1 MSARAGLIIAV
12 LIAVVAAVPVAGY
25 LKVGTL
31 VGTTVRGLRW
41 TGPIRY
47 YVTNRDVPGVTA
59 PDLQRAVARAFGTWS
74 STPGV
79 SLTTDFVGFTTA
91 EPFTDEGMTV
101 IGFQSRPDLDRTLGA
116 TTFTLDTITGDVLES
131 DIFLNAAFP
140 WSTAA
145 AGEGQRF
152 DVESIV
158 LHEIG
163 HLLGLGHSAL
173 GETELM
179 PSGGRKLLAKAAVM
193 FPIAFPPGNTRD
205 RVLNPDDVAGIGDI
219 YGAASRDRTV
229 GSISGRVTLDGRGV
243 FGAHVTAFGTT
254 TGDLIGT
261 FALDEQGHFV
271 LAGLPAGLYVV
282 RAEPLDDGDVDSFF
296 DSQTQVDVGFKPAYA
311 ARLIGVSAG
320 SGGDAGEIRVSRK

>member
-1 MSARAGLIIAV
+1 MNARRVVVTAALAT
-12 LIAVVAAVPVAGY
+12 LLAAAPVAAY

-31 VGTTVRGLRW
+31 VGTTVRGIRW
-41 TGPIRY
+41 NGPIRY

-59 PDLQRAVARAFGTWS
+59 PDLQRVVARAFTTWGGA
-74 STPGV
+74 PGV
-79 SLTTDFVGFTTA
+79 SLTTDFVGFTNA
-91 EPFTDEGMTV
+91 EPFTSEGMSV
-101 IGFQSRPDLDRTLGA
+101 IGFRSRPDLDRTLGA
-116 TTFTLDTITGDVLES
+116 TTFTLDTVTGEVLES

-140 WSTAA
+140 WSTAVD
-145 AGEGQRF
+145 GEGQRF
-152 DVESIV
+152 DVESIA
-158 LHEIG
+158 LHEVG

-179 PSGGRKLLAKAAVM
+179 PGGGRRLLAKAAVM

-205 RVLNPDDVAGIGDI
+205 RVLDPDDIAGIGDV

-243 FGAHVTAFGTT
+243 FGAHVTAFDTT

-261 FALDEQGHFV
+261 FALDDDGHFV
-271 LAGLPAGLYVV
+271 LAGLPTGVYIV

-296 DSQTQVDVGFKPAYA
+296 DATTPVDVGFRPAYA
-311 ARLIGVSAG
+311 SRLIGVSAG
-320 SGGDAGEIRVSRK
+320 TGGDAGEIRVPRK